1 MLIVRIVRGHVQ
13 CPDSRQLSIQ
23 PYKYAVS
30 DSSEEDTAAAIQK
43 VVVSGRHTRCPTHL
57 VMKQG
62 VDAPGEARIGW
73 QTAASEA
80 QIVDETRLGPST
92 YLKKKALSHLAL
104 ICDLEYIVPN
114 AHLQPPKP

>member
-13 CPDSRQLSIQ
+13 WPDSRLLAIQ

-43 VVVSGRHTRCPTHL
+43 VIVSGRHTRCPTHL

-73 QTAASEA
+73 QNAASEA
-80 QIVDETRLGPST
+80 QIEDENRVGPRT
-92 YLKKKALSHLAL
+92 YLNKKTLSHLAW
-104 ICDLEYIVPN
+104 ICDLENIELK
-114 AHLQPPKP
+114 AH